1 VRELSQEDIHK
12 KIRQNNFAQMYL
24 LYGKETFLIEEVEK
38 EIIKKNLTDDVIDF
52 NLAVY
57 DMEEVPLDVAIEDA
71 ETLPFMGDKRVVII
85 KNASFLTAAKQ
96 KVEHDLDTFMTYI
109 ENPSPSSILIV
120 QAPYEKLDERKK
132 IVKLLKKQS
141 DVLEANQLNESMIK
155 KWVQSRAES
164 CSVTISQR
172 AIEKLL
178 LVSGSNLMLLASEIE
193 KIALFV
199 GEGEE
204 ITEEIIEEQVARTLE
219 QNIFTLID
227 KVTQRKIDEA
237 FRIMYD
243 LLKQKE
249 EPIKIVSLIARQ
261 FRIIYQVKQLTQK
274 GYGQKN
280 IASMIKVHPFAVK
293 LASEQS
299 RRFSDDDLLKIINQL
314 ADADYQMKSG
324 LMDKQLILDL
334 FLTKLKETV

>member
-1 VRELSQEDIHK
+1 MAQDDIHK
-12 KIRQNNFAQMYL
+12 KISQNNFAHMYL
-24 LYGKETFLIEEVEK
+24 LYGKETFLMEEIEQ
-38 EIIKKNLTDDVIDF
+38 EIIKKTLSDDVIDF

-57 DMEEVPLDVAIEDA
+57 DMEEVPIDIAIEDA
-71 ETLPFMGDKRVVII
+71 ETLPFMGEKRVVIV

-96 KVEHDLDTFMTYI
+96 KIEHDLTKFLTYI
-109 ENPSPSSILIV
+109 ENPSPSTIIII

-141 DVLEANQLNESMIK
+141 DVLEANQLNETMIK
-155 KWVQSRAES
+155 KWVQSRAKS
-164 CSVTISQR
+164 FSVSISDR

-178 LVSGSNLMLLASEIE
+178 LVSGANLMLLASEIE
-193 KIALFV
+193 KLALFA
-199 GEGEE
+199 GDGGE
-204 ITEEIIEEQVARTLE
+204 ITEEIVEEQVARTLE

-227 KVTQRKIDEA
+227 KVTHRKIDEA
-237 FRIMYD
+237 FRILYD

-249 EPIKIVSLIARQ
+249 EPIKIVSLLARQ

-293 LASEQS
+293 LAGEQS
-299 RRFSDDDLLKIINQL
+299 RRFSDHELLTIIDRL
-314 ADADYQMKSG
+314 AEADFQMKSG
-324 LMDKQLILDL
+324 AMDKRLILDL

>member
-1 VRELSQEDIHK
+1 MIKLVQEDIHK
-12 KIRQNNFAQMYL
+12 KISQNKFAHIYL
-24 LYGKETFLIEEVEK
+24 LYGKETFLIEEIEQ
-38 EIIKKNLTDDVIDF
+38 EIIKKTLSDDVIDF

-57 DMEEVPLDVAIEDA
+57 DMEEVPVDIAMEDA
-71 ETLPFMGDKRVVII
+71 ETLPFMGDKRVVIV

-96 KVEHDLDTFMTYI
+96 KIEHDLSKFLTYI
-109 ENPSPSSILIV
+109 ENPSPSSIVII

-132 IVKLLKKQS
+132 VVKLLKKQS
-141 DVLEANQLNESMIK
+141 DVLEANQLNETMIK
-155 KWVQSRAES
+155 KWVRSRANS
-164 CSVTISQR
+164 CSVTISER

-178 LVSGSNLMLLASEIE
+178 LVSGANLMLLASEIE

-199 GEGEE
+199 GDGGE
-204 ITEEIIEEQVARTLE
+204 ITEEIVEQQVARTLE

-227 KVTQRKIDEA
+227 KVTHRKIDDA
-237 FRIMYD
+237 FRILYD

-249 EPIKIVSLIARQ
+249 EPIKIVSLLARQ

-293 LASEQS
+293 LAGEQS
-299 RRFSDDDLLKIINQL
+299 RRFSDQELLTIINRL
-314 ADADYQMKSG
+314 ADADFQMKSG
-324 LMDKQLILDL
+324 AMEKRLILDL